1 MTRDYLAATAAIAGA
16 AVLAAC
22 GGKTAPAG
30 GVGNLASPEPPPRA
44 AAATDRTIRG
54 VDFQNFTYALG
65 DSAFTVTAG
74 ECVVVFDA
82 DDAMMTPD
90 EFVRRY
96 PGAASTREG
105 FFHAALPAYGDVDG
119 DGADDAVILTTFNGG
134 GSGQLT
140 SAWVYHLVGGAPAVL
155 GVVPGGDRADH
166 GLNAVSIDAAGR
178 VVVERNLGGD
188 GACCPTATQLE
199 RWRWDGRDF
208 VEDEAARGPIKPFE
222 D

>member
-1 MTRDYLAATAAIAGA
+1 MTRDYLTGALAGA
-16 AVLAAC
+16 VLLAAC
-22 GGKTAPAG
+22 GGTTAP
-30 GVGNLASPEPPPRA
+30 VGMGNVAPAEARP
-44 AAATDRTIRG
+44 RTIRG

-65 DSAFTVTAG
+65 ESAFTVTRG

-82 DDAMMTPD
+82 DDDMMSPD

-105 FFHAALPAYGDVDG
+105 FFHAAPPAYGDVDR
-119 DGADDAVILTTFNGG
+119 DGAEDAVILTTFNGG

-140 SAWVYHLVGGAPAVL
+140 SAWVYHLVDGEPAVL
-155 GVVPGGDRADH
+155 GTVPGGDRADH
-166 GLNAVSIDAAGR
+166 GLNSATIDADGR

-188 GACCPTATQLE
+188 GACCPTAIQLE
-199 RWRWDGRDF
+199 RWRWNGRDF
-208 VEDEAARGPIKPFE
+208 VEDEAARGPIRPFE